1 MSVLGAYAYLTRTSA
16 RNRVRRGLRQL
27 RSPRYVVALLF
38 AVAYFGFIL
47 LNPGQG
53 SRGTFG
59 SALVPEIATL
69 GALALLALVT
79 WWWAIGSDASA
90 LAFTPAEL
98 QFLFPAPVTRR
109 QLVQFKLVR
118 AQLVILLNILIWSV
132 LLRRGQGDD
141 LLLLRPLS
149 LWV

>member
-47 LNPGQG
+47 FNPGQG

-59 SALVPEIATL
+59 GALVPEMATL

-118 AQLVILLNILIWSV
+118 AHRPRTPA
-132 LLRRGQGDD
+132 RRRAGTAAAAA
-141 LLLLRPLS
+141 RRARA
-149 LWV
+149 